1 MEDKSIQ
8 YTFWELIKNYKI
20 VIPIIQRDYAQG
32 REGSKIS
39 EIRQSFLNTLYEMI
53 DNKEKSVDLDFV
65 YGSIKFFKNSDSE
78 SEDAIFTPLDGQQR
92 LTTLF
97 LLHWYLARAEDGS
110 LSNEHKEILKNF
122 TYETRTS
129 SKEFCRELISNCI
142 VIEENCSA
150 KESIINSSWF
160 FLAWQKDP
168 TIKSMLNML
177 EDIHKKFYNN
187 RNDLFFNL
195 ISEKEKPITFQF
207 LELNNFGLTD
217 SLYIKMNARGKPLT
231 EFENFKAK
239 FEQFLESKKTTNS
252 EELNK
257 EFSMKID
264 GVWTDFFWKHRDKNH
279 IDDALM
285 RYFLFISEML
295 YYKDNNEQLDY
306 LKDTPIFSFKQIENI
321 YLDSDGEN
329 IKFLFN
335 SFDLLH
341 TIDDMVG
348 IFDEL
353 FAKNMYD
360 VGKVNIFSENI
371 YLFQKCIN
379 SEDFGIFEKVLFF
392 AMIQYMIYNQT
403 HLVDDLLENKV
414 RILRN
419 LLLRV
424 RQQNQ
429 TKFNSNLRYENMS
442 KFIESSIMLI
452 ENDDLI
458 SIEALQGFSKDSFD
472 FEKNKKEL
480 LDTHPS
486 IKAVIN
492 ELEDN
497 KLLQGSIHNIDL
509 FSNPS
514 NAQEYSNTFKE
525 IWTIEDNSLIV
536 RALLTIDDYSIR
548 IGWNDLGSR
557 WYFGKG
563 ENWHTILTNANKE
576 FQGTIKETLKKFFE
590 IYINL
595 DLKDPIQKLNKI
607 IVDWLE
613 MKSERDWVYY
623 FVKYPEIISESN
635 SLFTWKY
642 FEDAKANFEI
652 RSLSG
657 DTLRAW
663 HINPYV
669 NMVYKYSNLKDK
681 INYHDC
687 HSKTSVA
694 SPLVLEMCELW
705 CMEDGWHIYTYDDYN
720 IKDEIKN
727 NFNLIKK
734 LDNENIEYFLLQ
746 DTDNK
751 DRIEIAIEF
760 IGYL

>member
-1 MEDKSIQ
+1 MKNDSKQ

-32 REGSKIS
+32 RDSSKIS
-39 EIRQSFLNTLYEMI
+39 EIRERFLNTLFEMI
-53 DNKEKSVDLDFV
+53 DNKEKSVDLDFI
-65 YGSIKFFKNSDSE
+65 YGSIKLFKNSESE
-78 SEDAIFTPLDGQQR
+78 SEDVIFTPLDGQQR

-97 LLHWYLARAEDGS
+97 LLHWYLSREEDGS
-110 LSNEHKEILKNF
+110 IPKKYTEILKNF

-129 SKEFCRELISNCI
+129 SKEFCCELISNSI
-142 VIEENCSA
+142 VIVEKQSA

-168 TIKSMLNML
+168 TIKSMLNMI
-177 EDIHKKFYNN
+177 EDIHKKFINN
-187 RNDLFFNL
+187 RSELFSSL
-195 ISEKEKPITFQF
+195 ISTEERPITFQF

-239 FEQFLESKKTTNS
+239 FEQFLESNKTTNFENIS
-252 EELNK
+252 K

-264 GVWTDFFWKHRDKNH
+264 GDWTDFFWKHRDKNQ
-279 IDDALM
+279 IDGALM

-295 YYKDNNEQLDY
+295 YYKDNIEQLVY
-306 LKDTPIFSFKQIENI
+306 LKDEPEFNFEQIENI
-321 YLDSDGEN
+321 YLDSNGEN

-341 TIDDMVG
+341 TIGEMHGV
-348 IFDEL
+348 FDEL
-353 FAKNMYD
+353 FAKNIYE
-360 VGKVNIFSENI
+360 VGKVNIFSEDI
-371 YLFQKCIN
+371 DLFQKCLN
-379 SEDFGIFEKVLFF
+379 SKDFGIFEKVLFF
-392 AMIQYMIYNQT
+392 TIIQYMIYNQT
-403 HLVDDLLENKV
+403 HLVDDPLKEKV

-442 KFIESSIMLI
+442 KFIESSITLI
-452 ENDDLI
+452 ESDDLI
-458 SIEALQGFSKDSFD
+458 SVESLSGFSKDSFD

-480 LDTHPS
+480 VVKYPS
-486 IKAVIN
+486 IEALIN

-497 KLLQGSIHNIDL
+497 KLLQASIHNIDI

-514 NAQEYSNTFKE
+514 KAQEYSKAFKE

-536 RALLTIDDYSIR
+536 RALLTIDDYSIY
-548 IGWNDLGSR
+548 IGWSNLGGR
-557 WYFGKG
+557 WYLGKG
-563 ENWHTILTNANKE
+563 EKWHTILTNANNE
-576 FQGTIKETLKKFFE
+576 FQETIKETLKKFFE
-590 IYINL
+590 VYINL
-595 DLKDPIQKLNKI
+595 DLEDPIQKLNKI
-607 IVDWLE
+607 IADWLE
-613 MKSERDWVYY
+613 INDERDWIYY

-635 SLFTWKY
+635 CLFTWKY
-642 FEDAKANFEI
+642 FENGETNFEI
-652 RSLSG
+652 RSLTG

-669 NMVYKYSNLKDK
+669 KIVCESCN
-681 INYHDC
+681 INYDDSW
-687 HSKTSVA
+687 SKTSEA
-694 SPLVLEMCELW
+694 SPLILDSCKLW
-705 CMEDGWHIYTYDDYN
+705 CMEDGWHIYTNDKYTFE
-720 IKDEIKN
+720 DELIN
-727 NFNLIKK
+727 TFNLA
-734 LDNENIEYFLLQ
+734 DETDCNGYQYFLLQ
-746 DTDNK
+746 DTANK

-760 IGYL
+760 IGNL